1 MSDQALQSTK
11 HIPQYFQKRYERFNI
26 KLPNVLR
33 EKFKEPCDIF
43 LLNLLQT
50 SMHIK
55 TLPDMD
61 NYTKRIHSMAGRGGQ
76 RWTLWLSRD
85 LRDLFVQRKEEIG
98 SRYTHAEF
106 IELLIVLKELIES
119 ETPLAPSTNL
129 SNQQLLISTPQ
140 EQLVAGSFGNV
151 SGLLGQ
157 EMQLDNNAPTM
168 TVSVSEIFG
177 TPEPPEF
184 IDTSNLNAEN
194 AASMQSETSPF
205 SLNDLLSDSL
215 NAIGMNPTPLSLL
228 AEPSHGLYTAQFVPP
243 PNSNTMAIDD
253 TIMDDILSP
262 LVGLFGSESQFL
274 AQTNLSPTLII
285 GSQSPDRN
293 KQHSQRAVAS
303 VLPSALAHSRHTSA
317 PYAHSSAKRSKD
329 LSSPLGA
336 ERFSQPTS
344 NTWLMPLAP
353 APPSGQ
359 NVDMLYSQLWQDVDI
374 PSLINQ
380 PITNPLTQPFQHN
393 QMISQPSVFSAL
405 IPMET
410 MLVSA
415 GLYQTNNQ
423 PFGSTQPAFKV
434 GSTPMQ
440 PAFQTDAYASSAM
453 ADTFTPQPQ
462 DSFNHLGLDVD
473 LSSLWSLNTQHVSH
487 TMPMNLQYTPV
498 NVGPSIQTA
507 ARSQLGSRY
516 INANY
521 IPRSLSAFPQE
532 PDPNLQTFIAKYPM
546 GYNTAGTQ

>member
-1 MSDQALQSTK
+1 
-11 HIPQYFQKRYERFNI
+11 
-26 KLPNVLR
+26 
-33 EKFKEPCDIF
+33 
-43 LLNLLQT
+43 
-50 SMHIK
+50 
-55 TLPDMD
+55 MD

-359 NVDMLYSQLWQDVDI
+359 NVDMLYSQLWQD
-374 PSLINQ
+374 
-380 PITNPLTQPFQHN
+380 
-393 QMISQPSVFSAL
+393 
-405 IPMET
+405 
-410 MLVSA
+410 
-415 GLYQTNNQ
+415 
-423 PFGSTQPAFKV
+423 PAFKV